1 MIDGRLQNIIDEYVI
16 GLKYSDFDDIES
28 YEYEDVFIPFRK
40 YLESYPEALDKI
52 VEADKKLIQGYEAL
66 PKGYFKDILKEV
78 YLLAK
83 QNVEAH
89 QDAA

>member
-1 MIDGRLQNIIDEYVI
+1 MIDEGLQNIIDEYVI
-16 GLKYSDFDDIES
+16 GLKYSDFSNIES
-28 YEYEDVFIPFRK
+28 YEYEDVFIPIRLHLQNF
-40 YLESYPEALDKI
+40 PEALEKI
-52 VEADKKLIQGYEAL
+52 VEADKKLIQGYEAM
-66 PKGYFKDILKEV
+66 PNGYFKNILKDV